1 MNRQQIATKNYLMR
15 AYRVDQRIENKM
27 EQIARLNDLDTK
39 ATVTYSDM
47 PRNPNRGGSRMEDAI
62 LSIIDLQAEINQDM
76 LELVNIKREIMTSIK
91 SVDDPE
97 LQLLLE
103 LRYLNYVS
111 WEQIALQM
119 NFSID
124 NVFKLHKKAL
134 DLVEV
139 PEALQ

>member
-27 EQIARLNDLDTK
+27 EQIARLNDLATK

>member
-1 MNRQQIATKNYLMR
+1 MNKQQIATKNYLMR

-27 EQIARLNDLDTK
+27 EQIANLHDLATK

-47 PRNPNRGGSRMEDAI
+47 PKTKRYGSRIEDVVI
-62 LSIIDLQAEINQDM
+62 KIIELENEINKDV
-76 LELVNIKREIMTSIK
+76 LELVEIKAQIMDSIK
-91 SVDDPE
+91 AVQDPE

-111 WEQIALQM
+111 WEQIALKLS
-119 NFSID
+119 FSID

-134 DLVEV
+134 DAVEI
-139 PEALQ
+139 PKGLQ

>member
-1 MNRQQIATKNYLMR
+1 MNKQQIATKNYLMR
-15 AYRVDQRIENKM
+15 AYRIDQRIANKM
-27 EQIARLNDLDTK
+27 DQIAKLHDLATR

-47 PRNPNRGGSRMEDAI
+47 PRNHNNYGSQMEDAI
-62 LSIIDLQAEINQDM
+62 ASIMELETEINKDM
-76 LELVNIKREIMTSIK
+76 LELVEIKRRIMASIK
-91 SVDDPE
+91 AVTDPE

-111 WEQIALQM
+111 WEQIALQL

-134 DLVEV
+134 DQVTV

>member
-1 MNRQQIATKNYLMR
+1 MNKQQIATKNYLMR

-27 EQIARLNDLDTK
+27 EQIANLHDLAEK

-47 PRNPNRGGSRMEDAI
+47 PKTKRYGSRIEDAI
-62 LSIIDLQAEINQDM
+62 IKIMDLENEINKDV
-76 LELVNIKREIMTSIK
+76 LELVEIKSQIMDSIK
-91 SVDDPE
+91 AVEDPE

-103 LRYLNYVS
+103 LRYLNYVA
-111 WEQIALQM
+111 WEQIAVRM

-134 DLVEV
+134 DCVV
-139 PEALQ
+139 IPEGLQ

>member
-27 EQIARLNDLDTK
+27 EQIANLHDLANK
-39 ATVTYSDM
+39 ATATYSDM
-47 PRNPNRGGSRMEDAI
+47 PKSKNRTGSRIEDAVVK
-62 LSIIDLQAEINQDM
+62 IIDLENEINKDV
-76 LELVNIKREIMTSIK
+76 LELVEIKSQIMDSIK
-91 SVDDPE
+91 AVQDPE

-111 WEQIALQM
+111 WEQIAVKL

-134 DLVEV
+134 DCVMV
-139 PEALQ
+139 PEGLQ

>member
-1 MNRQQIATKNYLMR
+1 MNKQQIATKNYLMR

-27 EQIARLNDLDTK
+27 EQIANLHDLATK

-47 PRNPNRGGSRMEDAI
+47 PKSKRYGSRIEDAVI
-62 LSIIDLQAEINQDM
+62 KIIELENEINKDV
-76 LELVNIKREIMTSIK
+76 LELVAIKAQIMDSIK
-91 SVDDPE
+91 AVQDPE

-111 WEQIALQM
+111 WEQIALKL

-134 DLVEV
+134 DAVII
-139 PEALQ
+139 PKGLQ

>member
-1 MNRQQIATKNYLMR
+1 MNRQQVATKNYLMR

-27 EQIARLNDLDTK
+27 EQIAALHDLATK

-47 PRNPNRGGSRMEDAI
+47 PKPKNRYGSKIEDAVVKI
-62 LSIIDLQAEINQDM
+62 MDLENEINKDVI
-76 LELVNIKREIMTSIK
+76 ELVEIKRQIMDSIK
-91 SVDDPE
+91 AVEDPG

-103 LRYLNYVS
+103 LRYLNYVG
-111 WEQIALQM
+111 WEQIAVKM

-134 DLVEV
+134 DAVTI
-139 PEALQ
+139 PEGLQ